1 MRVVPVRPSSTSFR
15 PSCVDREDATFVGFA
30 VLLYALGASV
40 GLWAAT
46 TTVPKADFAQ
56 VVGTIALVQPV
67 HVPRPVPAPPVTAVK
82 RAAPAGHEPVQAAAP
97 LPANESLELASP
109 LLRGLHLLAT
119 LGAGQGGLLVPVDA
133 TQVSDL
139 SARLSA
145 VGEDAAK
152 SPGTQL
158 RMGEGHPGG
167 ERGIGVI
174 AAGPDVAAHVDAAV
188 LTRLQSATVTLAPLE
203 AGAPSVPIGALVGRY
218 GGQVRYCYEA
228 SLKRH
233 PDLAGRLAVRL
244 TVSGGAVSDVE
255 IVDDSLDDAEVAS
268 CVRTRALRWAA
279 KGLPDGDA
287 TIPFVLMAGE

>member
-1 MRVVPVRPSSTSFR
+1 
-15 PSCVDREDATFVGFA
+15 VDREDATFVGFA
-30 VLLYALGASV
+30 VLLYTLGASV

-46 TTVPKADFAQ
+46 TTVPKADFSQ

-67 HVPRPVPAPPVTAVK
+67 IAPRAVPAPLPKAVK
-82 RAAPAGHEPVQAAAP
+82 RAAPTGHEPTQAAAP
-97 LPANESLELASP
+97 LPASDALALASP
-109 LLRGLHLLAT
+109 LMRGLHLLST
-119 LGAGQGGLLVPVDA
+119 LGEGSGGLVASP
-133 TQVSDL
+133 DL
-139 SARLSA
+139 SHARDLAARLAA
-145 VGEDAAK
+145 VGEDASKA
-152 SPGTQL
+152 PGTQL
-158 RMGEGHPGG
+158 RAGGGHPGG

-174 AAGPDVAAHVDAAV
+174 TAGPDVAARVDTQV
-188 LTRLQSATVTLAPLE
+188 VTRLQSATVTLAPLP

-255 IVDDSLDDAEVAS
+255 IVDDTLEDAEVAS
-268 CVRTRALRWAA
+268 CVRTRALRWTA

-287 TIPFVLMAGE
+287 TVPFVLMAGE